1 MVTVCIEIC
10 HMIAGG
16 TIYYINSNSVIRQ
29 HVSSFTKTLKT
40 IINLR
45 YRNLRYHGFE
55 KGS

>member
-16 TIYYINSNSVIRQ
+16 TIYYINSNSVIGQ

-40 IINLR
+40 IINLH